1 MKIIAAPDSFKGSL
15 SAVEAAAAIA
25 RGVRRALPQ
34 ADVIEVPVADGGEGT
49 LSCLLAATGGQ
60 RVEAEVTG
68 PMGKPVHAT
77 YGLLGRAEYE
87 SQDESRKQ
95 DSGEDA
101 HRNPDTG
108 ENYGGSL
115 VAYGEGDLGE
125 NANRS
130 LGAVGNH
137 NGSLA
142 SCGEDD
148 LGEDA
153 QARLGE
159 GWGVDDEQPVA
170 AEMTGHVANRSG
182 IAVVEMAEAS
192 GLMLVPLHDRNP
204 LLASTYGTGQ
214 LLRHALDAGCRQ
226 FVLALG
232 GSATNDGGAGMLQA
246 LGMKLLGH
254 EGKPIAEG
262 IGGGSLID
270 IAAIDDSEF
279 DSRIAESRFIIA
291 TDVGSP
297 FVGPNGA
304 SQVFG
309 PQKGADPAM
318 VQQLEE
324 GMTAWADLI
333 AGKTGVSLHELPGA
347 GAAGGLGGAFL
358 AFFPAAVRRGIDVIM
373 DYTGLRRQLDGAAL
387 VLVGEGRMDGQT
399 AAGKAPMGVALEAK
413 RLGIPAIALAGSV
426 GSGIE
431 PLYDAGIVS
440 AHSIVNGPMSLEEAM
455 SRTAELL
462 EQAAEQVVRT
472 FAANRPSSSS
482 LPTQTN

>member
-1 MKIIAAPDSFKGSL
+1 MKVIAAPDSFKGSM

-25 RGVRRALPQ
+25 RGVRRALPH
-34 ADVIEVPVADGGEGT
+34 ADVVEVPIADGGEGT
-49 LSCLLAATGGQ
+49 LSCLLAAAGGQ
-60 RVEAEVTG
+60 RVEVQVLG
-68 PMGKPVHAT
+68 PMSKPVRAA
-77 YGLLGRAEYE
+77 YGRLGKAGHEI
-87 SQDESRKQ
+87 QDESR
-95 DSGEDA
+95 GLDA
-101 HRNPDTG
+101 
-108 ENYGGSL
+108 
-115 VAYGEGDLGE
+115 
-125 NANRS
+125 
-130 LGAVGNH
+130 
-137 NGSLA
+137 
-142 SCGEDD
+142 
-148 LGEDA
+148 GEDA
-153 QARLGE
+153 QVRLSE

-170 AEMTGHVANRSG
+170 AGMTGHAANRSG

-192 GLMLVPLHDRNP
+192 GLMLVPPHERNP
-204 LLASTYGTGQ
+204 LLATTYGTGQ

-246 LGMKLLGH
+246 LGMKLLDR
-254 EGKPIAEG
+254 EGKPIAAG
-262 IGGGSLID
+262 VGGGSLID
-270 IAAIDDSEF
+270 ITAIDDSEF
-279 DSRIAESRFIIA
+279 DSRIAESSFIIA
-291 TDVGSP
+291 TDVESP

-304 SQVFG
+304 SHVFG
-309 PQKGADPAM
+309 PQKGADPAT
-318 VQQLEE
+318 VRQLEE

-358 AFFPAAVRRGIDVIM
+358 AFFPAAIRRGIDVVM
-373 DYTGLRRQLDGAAL
+373 EYAGLRRLMEGAEL
-387 VLVGEGRMDGQT
+387 VIVGEGRIDGQT

-440 AHSIVNGPMSLEEAM
+440 AHSIVDGPMPLEEAM

-472 FAANRPSSSS
+472 FAANRPPSSRIHT
-482 LPTQTN
+482 PTN